1 MQENAKSARPYPPF
15 AYPPSRRSDQVDV
28 LHGIPVADP
37 YRWLEDLDSPGTAA
51 WVEAQNKTTFGFLE
65 SIPERA
71 RLKQRL
77 TGLWNYERYGAP
89 FRKGGRYFFFK
100 NDGLQNQSV
109 LYTLARLDETPRV
122 LIDPNHLSAD
132 GTVALS
138 TLGVSEDGELLV
150 YGTSAS
156 GSDWETWRVRKV
168 ATGEDLADSL
178 DRIKFSAPAWA
189 KDGSGFFY
197 GRFDGD
203 PAKLDE
209 VNRFQ
214 KLYFHRLGDPQERDA
229 LIYDRPDQSEWGF
242 SPEVSEDG
250 NTLIISVWKGTD
262 PKNLMFWKDLRDPGS
277 EVKPLVADFRA
288 KFAHFGDMGRTLWF
302 LTDLDAPRGRVLSID
317 LDHPQEAD
325 WKSLIAEES
334 ETLESVAAVG
344 GRLVASYL
352 RDAHAVVR
360 MFSYAGAPMG
370 EIALPG
376 LGTVGGF
383 SGERGDMETF
393 FTFTGFT
400 FPAAIYRHDFTAESY
415 ALFRKPSLDFDASAF
430 ETRQVFYASKDG
442 ARVPMFLVH
451 RRGLKLD
458 GNAPVYLYGYGGF
471 NISLT
476 PSFSVGNL
484 PWLEMGG
491 VLAVANIRGG
501 GEYGQAWHEA
511 GIKER
516 KQTVFDDFIA
526 AAEWLIAQKY
536 TRPARLAIGGGSNG
550 GLLVGA
556 CMAQRPELF
565 GAALPSVGVLDMLR
579 FHKFTIG
586 WAWESDYG
594 SPDKAEDFKTL
605 LAYSPLHNLKPGTA
619 YPATLITTGDHD
631 DRVVPCHSFKFAAAL
646 QAAQGGTAPALIRI
660 ETKAGHGGGKPM
672 AKVIEETAD
681 RWAFLVRVLGL

>member
-1 MQENAKSARPYPPF
+1 MQEIPEAARPFPPF
-15 AYPPSRRSDQVDV
+15 AYPPTRKSDQVDV

-37 YRWLEDLDSPGTAA
+37 YRWLEDLDSGETAA
-51 WVEAQNKTTFGFLE
+51 WVGAQNQATFGFLE
-65 SIPERA
+65 SIPARA
-71 RLKQRL
+71 RIKERL

-89 FRKGGRYFFFK
+89 FRKGGRYFYFK

-109 LYTLARLDETPRV
+109 LYTLARLDDTPRI
-122 LIDPNHLSAD
+122 LIDPNHLSPD

-178 DRIKFSAPAWA
+178 DRIKFSSPAWA

-214 KLYFHRLGDPQERDA
+214 KLYFHRLGDPQEHDA
-229 LIYDRPDQSEWGF
+229 LIYERPDQSEWGF
-242 SPEVSEDG
+242 TPEVSEDG

-277 EVKPLVADFRA
+277 EVKPLVSDFRA
-288 KFAHFGDMGRTLWF
+288 KFTHFGDMGRTLWF
-302 LTDLDAPRGRVLSID
+302 ITDLDAPRGRVLSID
-317 LDHPQEAD
+317 LDHPEEAD
-325 WKSLIAEES
+325 WKALIAEED

-344 GRLVASYL
+344 GRLVAAYL

-370 EIALPG
+370 EIGLPG

-400 FPAAIYRHDFTAESY
+400 FPAAIYRYDFTTESY

-430 ETRQVFYASKDG
+430 ETSQVFYASKDG

-451 RRGLKLD
+451 KRGLKRD

-476 PSFSVGNL
+476 PSFSAGNL

-526 AAEWLIAQKY
+526 AAEWLIAQGY

-556 CMAQRPELF
+556 CMTQRPELF

-594 SPDKAEDFKTL
+594 SPDRAEDFKTL

-646 QAAQGGTAPALIRI
+646 QAAQGGRAPALIRI

-681 RWAFLVRVLGL
+681 RWAFLARVLGL